1 MLIVALCYAECRG
14 ALKVEVLHYTRLE
27 SLAMHQHSGLL
38 DPFVSHEENEVL

>member
-14 ALKVEVLHYTRLE
+14 AHKVEVLHYTRLE
-27 SLAMHQHSGLL
+27 SLAMHQYSSLL